1 MLNKIKVIGEFL
13 PPEIKERDNKDG
25 ERKEKII
32 YFNLKV
38 PRPNNNS
45 ETILRCLAT
54 KQEVV
59 EKIEQGIAEKDII
72 EVQGYLR
79 NEIKGRQIIINV
91 REINKLNISFE
102 QIDRKNSN
110 YLRLIG
116 KIITNID
123 SQNDNQGKINFRI
136 SVPREVGSQKF
147 SDKSSI
153 PPLYF
158 CVVDEEKV
166 AGILA
171 KVKEQLKEHDIILLE
186 GSLQTKIVVNKIWKD
201 GEEKTEISRPSHI
214 IVQAFTL
221 IDSDLTSNF
230 YSLAGFPRVIGETK
244 LKVIDFTKPREDKKV
259 DNQEKY

>member
-13 PPEIKERDNKDG
+13 PSEIKERDNKDR

-38 PRPNNNS
+38 PRPNNNL
-45 ETILRCLAT
+45 ETILRCFAA

-59 EKIEQGIAEKDII
+59 EKIEQGIMEKDIV

-79 NEIKGRQIIINV
+79 NESKGRQIIINV

-116 KIITNID
+116 KILNT
-123 SQNDNQGKINFRI
+123 DNQNENEGKISFRI
-136 SVPREVGSQKF
+136 SVPREVGPQRF
-147 SDKSSI
+147 SDKNI

-166 AGILA
+166 AGILE
-171 KVKEQLKEHDIILLE
+171 KTKEQLKEHDIILLE
-186 GSLQTKIVVNKIWKD
+186 GSLQTKINVKKFWKD
-201 GEEKTEISRPSHI
+201 GEEKVEVSRPSHI

-221 IDSDLTSNF
+221 IDSDLTSSF
-230 YSLAGFPRVIGETK
+230 YSLAGLPRVIGEIK
-244 LKVIDFTKPREDKKV
+244 SRVIDFTKSKEDKKV